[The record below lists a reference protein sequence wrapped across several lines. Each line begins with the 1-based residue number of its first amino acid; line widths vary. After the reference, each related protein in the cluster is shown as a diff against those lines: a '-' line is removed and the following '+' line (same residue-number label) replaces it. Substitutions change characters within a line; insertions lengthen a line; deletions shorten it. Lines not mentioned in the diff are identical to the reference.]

1 MRDGGRGERGL
12 RRHRYRFW
20 HYWWAQGIAANLAL
34 VVAGNYM
41 KWVNKALTQGSLLLS
56 LRYLVATVLVMSGV
70 MMLAKA
76 FIDTNITSIEV
87 RVLACPG
94 FCARHHCIVV
104 HTQRNGISK
113 TPSAILGRR
122 QDALNA
128 TRVIVWTC
136 RSENAAV

>member
-1 MRDGGRGERGL
+1 MSIPASL
-12 RRHRYRFW
+12 V
-20 HYWWAQGIAANLAL
+20 AQGIAANLAL

-87 RVLACPG
+87 RVLARSRTPRRGFAPG
-94 FCARHHCIVV
+94 TI
-104 HTQRNGISK
+104 
-113 TPSAILGRR
+113 
-122 QDALNA
+122 AL
-128 TRVIVWTC
+128 
-136 RSENAAV
+136 